1 VLAKSN
7 IAFIS
12 YEVKGDM
19 PPRDKHLGMAA
30 LIATPISLAILAGYV
45 LIDIE
50 TSKGSWAI
58 FAVFVDFFAVIIS
71 AIFPDILEPPK
82 SARMTEY
89 DQSGRTQT
97 HRQRWHSWEIL
108 GTTSLIAAFSLLL
121 GMNLLASTQFTL
133 GTILM
138 TIGCF
143 SLGYAVHLWQDSYM
157 APGLPIRF
165 ILTAKILKRVGI
177 P

>member
-1 VLAKSN
+1 
-7 IAFIS
+7 
-12 YEVKGDM
+12 M
-19 PPRDKHLGMAA
+19 PHRDQHLGMAA
-30 LIATPISLAILAGYV
+30 LIAAPISLVIFSGYI

-50 TSKGSWAI
+50 ASQGSWAV
-58 FAVFVDFFAVIIS
+58 FAVSIDFFAIIIS
-71 AIFPDILEPPK
+71 AIFPDILEPSK
-82 SARMTEY
+82 SARVSQY
-89 DQSGRTQT
+89 DHLGKSPT

-108 GTTSLIAAFSLLL
+108 GTTSLIAAFSLIL

-165 ILTAKILKRVGI
+165 VLTAKILRRVGI